1 MIERREKEAMKIG
14 ILTFHRVYNYGAVL
28 QAYSLQKIL
37 DDLGMDNEIIDF
49 STVKQRDFL
58 SLYSVHNGLKRFF
71 KTMLLLLFHQERKR
85 RIEQFDDFINHTM
98 KLSTKTYQNEEELAE
113 TNYLYHTFV
122 SGSDQIWNITKK
134 ADSSDGYFL
143 AFADENK
150 KKISYATSIGTA
162 TYEQLLN
169 KKALL
174 EKYQMISCRESDG
187 AATLSR
193 IIGKNVPVVLD
204 PTLLVDHRHLA
215 GLITAVHWCPYLLY
229 YSLDGYNK
237 KDNNINILKAL
248 SQKFNLKV
256 LFITPEWPRHS
267 FGQEIIDAGP
277 REFISLIANAALICT
292 NSFHGTALSIK
303 MNRPFYVLEK
313 KNIQDTRKRSLLEQF
328 GLINRI
334 ISNCHEIADIED
346 YSIDYEP
353 VNKKLEIFRT
363 RSMTYIKEAVRLK

>member
-1 MIERREKEAMKIG
+1 MEKGTMKIG

-58 SLYSVHNGLKRFF
+58 SLYSVHNGLKRFL
-71 KTMLLLLFHQERKR
+71 KTMLLLPFHQERKR

-113 TNYLYHTFV
+113 ANYLYHTFV

-150 KKISYATSIGTA
+150 KRISYATSIGTA

-174 EKYQMISCRESDG
+174 GKYQMISCRELDG
-187 AATLSR
+187 AATLGR
-193 IIGKNVPVVLD
+193 ITGKNVPVVLD
-204 PTLLVDHRHLA
+204 PTLLVDPIHFLS
-215 GLITAVHWCPYLLY
+215 LITTVNCCPYLLY
-229 YSLDGYNK
+229 YSLDGYNQK
-237 KDNNINILKAL
+237 NSNIDILKAL

-267 FGQEIIDAGP
+267 FGQEIISAGP
-277 REFISLIANAALICT
+277 EEFISLIANAALVCT

-313 KNIQDTRKRSLLEQF
+313 MDIRDTRKRSLLEQL
-328 GLINRI
+328 GLTNRI
-334 ISNCHEIADIED
+334 ISNSYEIDDVED

-353 VNKKLEIFRT
+353 INKKLEVLRL
-363 RSMTYIKEAVRLK
+363 RSFNYIKEAVNFK